1 MTRFRATSRTRSVP
15 GSMKAPD
22 TCRQAQSMTT
32 TDAPAVDPSLT
43 VTG

>member
-1 MTRFRATSRTRSVP
+1 MTSFRATFHVRAVR
-15 GSMKAPD
+15 GCMKAPD
-22 TCRQAQSMTT
+22 TCRLAQFMTT

>member
-1 MTRFRATSRTRSVP
+1 MTWFRATFHVRAVR

-32 TDAPAVDPSLT
+32 TDAPAVDPSVT

>member
-1 MTRFRATSRTRSVP
+1 MTWFRAT
-15 GSMKAPD
+15 PD

-32 TDAPAVDPSLT
+32 TDGPAVDPSLT